1 MSGWTREHFLHG
13 EPSPIALG
21 SGAERALFYV
31 EFASHAILGGAS
43 LSIALTLLHFAS
55 RRGED
60 PNRRAVLAL
69 VAFLSG
75 TAALSFVSALS
86 EPVPAQ
92 PGVAV
97 LRALTAGIAVVAALC
112 LPRLL
117 SRPAELEKAGEVW
130 RKRVAELE
138 KRVEQLTMVCEAGR
152 EADFRKSRS
161 IANVSHELRTPLT
174 LILAPVERL
183 LEQPNLTLEQRR
195 DLSVIARSARTLRKH
210 VNDLLDVARFEAG
223 QLELAYVEADAA
235 RLVRRAAAHFDALAA
250 ERSVDFNVTGASE
263 VPAELDPDKF
273 ERVLLNLLSNA
284 FKVTPRGGTIRC
296 DIGTN
301 ERDELVLSVSDSGP
315 GVPVADRARIFE
327 RFTQLETEAKKR
339 GGTGLGLAIVR
350 EFVEA
355 HRGAVSV
362 SDAVEGGACFRVT
375 LPRRAPAGT
384 PVRTGEFSLSGHTRA
399 ALDETLDELSLGD
412 GGSGT
417 MMSAGRA
424 RVLVVEDNPEM
435 NRFIRE
441 ILAAEF
447 TVIGVLDGEAAEQ
460 AIAEKQPDLLVTDLM
475 LPGIS
480 GDELVRRI
488 RRQPTNSS
496 VPVLVLTAKADEE
509 LRVGLL
515 REGSLDYLV
524 KPFSAAELVARA
536 RNLVAL
542 KRTRD
547 VLQNELDTQVRD
559 LDVLASELAQ
569 QKREL
574 SSALETARAAR
585 DEAERASRV
594 KSTFLRMVSHELR
607 TPLAAILLQLDRLSR
622 MADEIP
628 ERPRDLVLR
637 CTSSTRKLARLVES
651 VLEYTRIEA
660 GRLEVAKES
669 FDAREMASEVV
680 AMTQPHAEQK
690 ALVLNLHV
698 ASALPRVETDPRL
711 VRLVLLNLV
720 ENAVKFTDRGDVDV
734 EVEIQN
740 GYLKL
745 SVRDSGPGIPE
756 EQQPLVFQPF
766 EQLASNESKH
776 PPGIGLGLALVREM
790 VSALGGSID
799 VSSRAGEGACFTV
812 RVPVSFV
819 EAA

>member
-1 MSGWTREHFLHG
+1 MSGWTREHFLHDDSSSLLVG
-13 EPSPIALG
+13 VGVERLAIYADIAANAVLG
-21 SGAERALFYV
+21 A
-31 EFASHAILGGAS
+31 AS

-55 RRGED
+55 RRSDG
-60 PNRRAVLAL
+60 PNRGAVFAL

-75 TAALSFVSALS
+75 AAALSFVAALS
-86 EPVPAQ
+86 NDVPVQ
-92 PGVAV
+92 LGVALLRLMTAAGAV
-97 LRALTAGIAVVAALC
+97 LAAFSV
-112 LPRLL
+112 PGLL
-117 SRPAELEKAGEVW
+117 ARPAELEKAGEAW
-130 RKRVAELE
+130 RKRVTELE
-138 KRVEQLTMVCEAGR
+138 SSVKQLTQVCEAGR
-152 EADFRKSRS
+152 EADLTKSRS

-174 LILAPVERL
+174 LILAPAERL
-183 LEQPNLTLEQRR
+183 LDQHNLTLDQRR

-223 QLELAYVEADAA
+223 QLDLAYFETDAA
-235 RLVRRAAAHFDALAA
+235 RLVRRAAAHFDAIAA
-250 ERSVDFNVTGASE
+250 ERSVNFSVTGAND
-263 VPAELDPDKF
+263 VRAELDPDKF

-284 FKVTPRGGTIRC
+284 FKVTPREGTIRC
-296 DIGTN
+296 DVATSD
-301 ERDELVLSVSDSGP
+301 RDELVLTVSDSGP

-327 RFTQLETEAKKR
+327 RFTQLDAEARKR

-355 HRGAVSV
+355 HRGTVAV
-362 SDAVEGGACFRVT
+362 SDAPEGGACFNVT
-375 LPRRAPAGT
+375 LPLCAP
-384 PVRTGEFSLSGHTRA
+384 PESSVRVGEFSLSGHTRA
-399 ALDETLDELSLGD
+399 ALDETLDELALGD

-441 ILAAEF
+441 VLAAEF
-447 TVIGVLDGEAAEQ
+447 TVIGVLDAEAGEQ
-460 AIAEKQPDLLVTDLM
+460 AITEKQPDLVVTDLM

-480 GDELVRRI
+480 GDDLIRRI
-488 RRQPTNSS
+488 RRQPTHANL
-496 VPVLVLTAKADEE
+496 PVLVLTAKPDEE
-509 LRVGLL
+509 LRVSLL
-515 REGSLDYLV
+515 GEGSLDYLV

-574 SSALETARAAR
+574 SSALETARASR

-607 TPLAAILLQLDRLSR
+607 TPLAAILLQLDRLGR
-622 MADEIP
+622 MADDVP
-628 ERPRDLVLR
+628 ERPRELLLR
-637 CTSSTRKLARLVES
+637 CTSGARKLARLVES

-660 GRLEVAKES
+660 GRLEIAKES

-690 ALVLNLHV
+690 ALGLNLHV
-698 ASALPRVETDPRL
+698 PPALPRVETDPRL

-734 EVEIQN
+734 GVEIQ
-740 GYLKL
+740 GGHLKL

-766 EQLASNESKH
+766 EQLVPNESKNL
-776 PPGIGLGLALVREM
+776 PGIGLGLALVREM

-799 VSSRAGEGACFTV
+799 VSSRLGEGACFTV

>member
-13 EPSPIALG
+13 HSTLFVGPFG
-21 SGAERALFYV
+21 VERAALLV
-31 EFASHAILGGAS
+31 DVAANAVLGAAS
-43 LSIALTLLHFAS
+43 LSIALTLLHFVS
-55 RRGED
+55 RRSDEA
-60 PNRRAVLAL
+60 NRRALFAL

-75 TAALSFVSALS
+75 AAALAFVAALSNHG
-86 EPVPAQ
+86 PVP
-92 PGVAV
+92 PGVAI
-97 LRALTAGIAVVAALC
+97 LRLLTAAGAVVAAFR
-112 LPRLL
+112 LPVLL
-117 SRPAELEKAGEVW
+117 ARPAELEKAGDAW

-138 KRVEQLTMVCEAGR
+138 NSVKQLTLVCEAGR
-152 EADFRKSRS
+152 EADLTKSRS

-174 LILAPVERL
+174 LILAPAERL
-183 LEQPNLTLEQRR
+183 LEQQNLTLEQRR
-195 DLSVIARSARTLRKH
+195 DMSVIVRSARTLRKH

-223 QLELAYVEADAA
+223 QLDLAYFQTDAA
-235 RLVRRAAAHFDALAA
+235 RLVRRAAAHFDAIAA
-250 ERSVDFNVTGASE
+250 ERSVNFSVTGE
-263 VPAELDPDKF
+263 TDVRAELDPDKF

-284 FKVTPRGGTIRC
+284 FKVTPREGTIRC
-296 DIGTN
+296 DVSTTN
-301 ERDELVLSVSDSGP
+301 RGELSLKVSDSGP

-327 RFTQLETEAKKR
+327 RFTQLDGVAKKR

-355 HRGAVSV
+355 HRGSVAVT
-362 SDAVEGGACFRVT
+362 DAAEGGACFNVT
-375 LPRRAPAGT
+375 LPLDAPPET
-384 PVRTGEFSLSGHTRA
+384 SVRVGEFSLSGHTRA

-441 ILAAEF
+441 ILASEF
-447 TVIGVLDGEAAEQ
+447 TVIGVLDAEAGEQ
-460 AIAEKQPDLLVTDLM
+460 AIAEKGPDLLVTDLM
-475 LPGIS
+475 LPGTS

-488 RRQPTNSS
+488 RRQTTNANL
-496 VPVLVLTAKADEE
+496 PVLVLTAKPDEE

-547 VLQNELDTQVRD
+547 VLQSELDTQVRD

-569 QKREL
+569 QKREI
-574 SSALETARAAR
+574 SSALETARASR

-607 TPLAAILLQLDRLSR
+607 TPLAAILLQLDRLCR

-628 ERPRDLVLR
+628 DRPRELLLR
-637 CTSSTRKLARLVES
+637 CTSGTRKLARLVES

-669 FDAREMASEVV
+669 FDAHEMASEVV

-690 ALVLNLHV
+690 ALGLNLHV
-698 ASALPRVETDPRL
+698 PQAMPRVETDPRL
-711 VRLVLLNLV
+711 LRLVLLNLV

-734 EVEIQN
+734 GVELQ
-740 GYLKL
+740 GSHLQL

-766 EQLASNESKH
+766 EQLAPNEGKH
-776 PPGIGLGLALVREM
+776 LPGIGLGLALVREM
-790 VSALGGSID
+790 VSALGGSIA
-799 VSSRAGEGACFTV
+799 VSSRLGEGACFTV